1 MGGRGWGLKQQKR
14 MRSPFWKPE
23 PNTQV
28 SMGLAPSEG
37 SGVDGSAPLS
47 FRWPPAAPGLLS
59 NASLSLGRWAL
70 GRLPCVPV
78 STWPSAYGRLCKV
91 TVFLQ

>member
-23 PNTQV
+23 SNTQV

-47 FRWPPAAPGLLS
+47 FRWPPAAAGAPQQRIPQPRTVGTRPS
-59 NASLSLGRWAL
+59 SLCACVHVALCLRTSL
-70 GRLPCVPV
+70 
-78 STWPSAYGRLCKV
+78 
-91 TVFLQ
+91 